1 MPRQAHGLYVWI
13 NSHQEHIYA
22 KPKTKV
28 WGFTSGKVKPHT
40 RYSFRLFWQMRNVQ
54 ISVICITDRFNLFLL
69 HWGISS
75 MPHKDP
81 ALSSEISCKQMNVFN
96 MIFTWLSISRKH
108 TLTRCL
114 ADPDNPEVTLV
125 NSENFEFHMILF
137 PGP

>member
-1 MPRQAHGLYVWI
+1 
-13 NSHQEHIYA
+13 
-22 KPKTKV
+22 
-28 WGFTSGKVKPHT
+28 
-40 RYSFRLFWQMRNVQ
+40 MRNVQ
-54 ISVICITDRFNLFLL
+54 INVICITDRFNLFLL

-75 MPHKDP
+75 LPHKDP

-96 MIFTWLSISRKH
+96 MIFTWLSISRKY